1 MSSLIQLLRPLVLCG
16 PSGSGKSTFIK
27 RLMEEHVGIFGFST
41 SHTTRQPREGEQNGR
56 EYHFVTR
63 DQFQA
68 AVKSNEFI
76 EWAEF
81 SGNMYG
87 TSKSSVAAC
96 QTAGKICI
104 LDIDVQ
110 GVKQI
115 KTTDLNPRLV
125 FIKPP
130 SMEILKERLVKRGT
144 ETETSLQKR
153 LNAAQEELNFGMES
167 GNVHIIITNDD
178 FEAAYKQL
186 ADFLADDLQ
195 ELKKLKAGGGDN

>member
-1 MSSLIQLLRPLVLCG
+1 MSIRSLLRPLVLCG

-27 RLMEEHVGIFGFST
+27 RLMEENLGIFGFST
-41 SHTTRQPREGEQNGR
+41 SHTTRLPRDGEQNGR

-68 AVKSNEFI
+68 AITNSEFI

-87 TSKSSVAAC
+87 TSKASVSAC
-96 QTAGKICI
+96 QDAGQICI
-104 LDIDVQ
+104 LDIDCQ

-130 SMEILKERLVKRGT
+130 SIEVLKERLVKRGT
-144 ETETSLQKR
+144 ETESSLQKR
-153 LNAAQEELNFGMES
+153 LSAAQEELNYGEEPGSF
-167 GNVHIIITNDD
+167 HIVITNDN
-178 FEAAYKQL
+178 FETAYNEL
-186 ADFLADDLQ
+186 AKFLEDDLK
-195 ELKKLKAGGGDN
+195 EIKKIKAGSGDI

>member
-1 MSSLIQLLRPLVLCG
+1 MSIRNLLRPLVLCG

-27 RLMEEHVGIFGFST
+27 RLMEENSGIFGFST
-41 SHTTRQPREGEQNGR
+41 SHTTRLPRDGEQNGR

-63 DQFQA
+63 DQFQTA
-68 AVKSNEFI
+68 IQGNEFI

-87 TSKSSVAAC
+87 TSKASVGAC
-96 QTAGKICI
+96 QDAGQICI
-104 LDIDVQ
+104 LDIDCQ

-115 KTTDLNPRLV
+115 KSTDLNPRLV

-130 SMEILKERLVKRGT
+130 SIEVLKERLIKRGT

-153 LNAAQEELNFGMES
+153 LNAAQEELNYGEEP
-167 GNVHIIITNDD
+167 GNFHIVITNDN
-178 FEAAYKQL
+178 FEAAYKEL
-186 ADFLADDLQ
+186 AQFLEED
-195 ELKKLKAGGGDN
+195 LKAIKKIKSGSGDV